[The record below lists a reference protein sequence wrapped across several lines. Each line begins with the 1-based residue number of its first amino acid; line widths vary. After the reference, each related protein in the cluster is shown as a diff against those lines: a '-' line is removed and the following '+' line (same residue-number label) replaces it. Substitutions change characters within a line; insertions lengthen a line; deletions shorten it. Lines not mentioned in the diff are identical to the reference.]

1 MELLAGYGPSYR
13 PAAQLMGQFWVLTR
27 HAMGERAVPADRWA
41 SEVERFLN
49 SDAPGE
55 TPFAQLA
62 SAVLASMG
70 WLAERSQGAKVDA
83 GTLDDVQA
91 FATYAP
97 YCDAFTVDR
106 RFAHVLRAPP
116 MAVHLP
122 RKPEIFAGNELD
134 RLEDWLIEVERR
146 APTGHFEA
154 VCAIYGDGWLEP
166 FAGILETV
174 GHAC

>member
-1 MELLAGYGPSYR
+1 MDEL
-13 PAAQLMGQFWVLTR
+13 WVLTR
-27 HAMGERAVPADRWA
+27 HAMDERSVPTDRWA
-41 SEVERFLN
+41 SEVGRFLN
-49 SDAPGE
+49 SDSPGE
-55 TPFAQLA
+55 APFAQLA

-97 YCDAFTVDR
+97 FCDAFTVDR

-116 MAVHLP
+116 MAPHLP
-122 RKPEIFAGNELD
+122 SRPEIFAGNELG
-134 RLEDWLIEVERR
+134 RLEDWLIEVERG
-146 APTGHFEA
+146 APAGHIEA

-166 FAGILETV
+166 FTGILDPV
-174 GHAC
+174 GDAS